1 MARRRGNGEGSISER
16 ADGRWMGRYT
26 VETPTGPKRKYNDY
40 APTRKG
46 AAEKLTSALAARN
59 GGALFT
65 DADEL
70 SLGEYIAGWL
80 ETSVKGSV
88 KAISYEQYA
97 RMVRVHVAPALGH
110 IKLVKL
116 TPGHLQSFYQSKL
129 ADGMAPGSVR
139 QLHTIVHRA
148 LSQAHKWRLVH
159 ENVAAATDPPKPQ
172 PKEIRPL
179 DADQAMRL
187 LDATRGTRFG
197 AAFVL
202 ALTTGARIGEILAL
216 HWDDAEPDRAT
227 MRIARTLS
235 EAKGGP
241 RFTTPKSGKGRSVKL
256 TALAVEALHRHR
268 ARQNEERLR
277 AGGAWCDNDLV
288 FTTRL
293 GTPYQRVHLEKRHF
307 RPLLAQAD
315 LPRITLHDLRYTA
328 ATLLL
333 SEGVHPKLVQELLG
347 HSSIAIT
354 LDRYS
359 HFLPSMGDQ
368 TALAMDA
375 ALSR

>member
-1 MARRRGNGEGSISER
+1 
-16 ADGRWMGRYT
+16 
-26 VETPTGPKRKYNDY
+26 
-40 APTRKG
+40 
-46 AAEKLTSALAARN
+46 
-59 GGALFT
+59 
-65 DADEL
+65 
-70 SLGEYIAGWL
+70 
-80 ETSVKGSV
+80 
-88 KAISYEQYA
+88 
-97 RMVRVHVAPALGH
+97 
-110 IKLVKL
+110 
-116 TPGHLQSFYQSKL
+116 
-129 ADGMAPGSVR
+129 
-139 QLHTIVHRA
+139 
-148 LSQAHKWRLVH
+148 
-159 ENVAAATDPPKPQ
+159 
-172 PKEIRPL
+172 
-179 DADQAMRL
+179 MRL

-315 LPRITLHDLRYTA
+315 LPRITLHDLRHTA